1 MVSFARGSGAVEYR
15 GAVKFA
21 ASAVS
26 GVVLSAVAACG
37 GSGSTASTAPSP
49 RPVPTPTCPSA
60 SASTA
65 ATSPAD
71 GRALRKLPFDL
82 PMPDNITVVD
92 ATTTTDG
99 IQVVKFTTP
108 TTLRQAVLFIVDRY
122 PKAGYVL
129 GRGDAEAT
137 EADAPFVKDK
147 VRGLTR
153 LASLE
158 TCKTLWLVA
167 SVATTGSSG
176 TSPILSP
183 HPTSSQTSALPFG

>member
-15 GAVKFA
+15 DAVNFA
-21 ASAVS
+21 AVAAS
-26 GVVLSAVAACG
+26 GVVLFLLAACG
-37 GSGSTASTAPSP
+37 GSGSTAATTPSS
-49 RPVPTPTCPSA
+49 RPIPTPTCA
-60 SASTA
+60 SGTA
-65 ATSPAD
+65 TPAPTSPAL

-82 PMPDNITVVD
+82 PMPDNITIVE
-92 ATTTTDG
+92 ATTTKDG

-108 TTLRQAVLFIVDRY
+108 TTVRQAVLFIVDRY

-137 EADAPFVKDK
+137 EADAPFVKNK
-147 VRGLTR
+147 MRGLTR
-153 LASLE
+153 VASLE
-158 TCKTLWLVA
+158 ECKTLWLVA
-167 SVATTGSSG
+167 SVATAGGTG